1 MDNKVPFETSVK
13 DYKQRKVNL
22 IKLDIILTIILL
34 IVIGIMIYSLR
45 PAFKNVH
52 FVKDKDVDT
61 PDVTSTT
68 TVAVNDKIEVE
79 EIKSEKYLLYKITN
93 HTGST
98 KDITLRLNTYVNN
111 EVDNTISRDLNAIND
126 GYTSYVYIP
135 ISELGIYDK
144 YDYVTNSSNSLYKS
158 VLNSGIVLDNSNL
171 DHDYVYKNISSK
183 NINVMV
189 LVVYYDKDHNITDIK
204 TYNKTQLNNEE
215 SFGIDI
221 LTGYVSQ
228 DIFIVEA
235 YSIQ

>member
-1 MDNKVPFETSVK
+1 MDNKPIETSVK
-13 DYKQRKVNL
+13 DYKEEKVNL
-22 IKLDIILTIILL
+22 IKLDIILTIALVVAVVL
-34 IVIGIMIYSLR
+34 MVISLR
-45 PAFKNVH
+45 PAFKNTH
-52 FVKDKDVDT
+52 IVKDKSDT
-61 PDVTSTT
+61 SNDATTT
-68 TVAVNDKIEVE
+68 TVAVNDSIDVE
-79 EIKSEKYLLYKITN
+79 EIKSEKFLLYKITN
-93 HTGST
+93 HTGVT
-98 KDITLRLNTYVNN
+98 KDITLRLNTYVND
-111 EVDNTISRDLNAIND
+111 EVDNTISRELNAIND
-126 GYTSYVYIP
+126 GYTTYVYIP
-135 ISELGIYDK
+135 VSELGIYDK

>member
-1 MDNKVPFETSVK
+1 MDNKPIETSVK
-13 DYKQRKVNL
+13 DYKERKVNL
-22 IKLDIILTIILL
+22 VKLDIILTIAL
-34 IVIGIMIYSLR
+34 VIAVVLMVISLR
-45 PAFKNVH
+45 PAFKNTH
-52 FVKDKDVDT
+52 IIKDKSDVVD
-61 PDVTSTT
+61 DVTTT
-68 TVAVNDKIEVE
+68 TVAVNDSIDVE
-79 EIKSEKYLLYKITN
+79 EIKSEKFLLYKITN
-93 HTGST
+93 HTGVT
-98 KDITLRLNTYVNN
+98 KDITLRLNTYVND
-111 EVDNTISRDLNAIND
+111 EVDNTISRELNAIND
-126 GYTSYVYIP
+126 GYTTYVYIP
-135 ISELGIYDK
+135 VSELGIYDK

-158 VLNSGIVLDNSNL
+158 VLNSGIVLDNTNL

>member
-34 IVIGIMIYSLR
+34 IIIGIMIYSLR

-52 FVKDKDVDT
+52 FVKDKDIDT
-61 PDVTSTT
+61 TDVTSTT
-68 TVAVNDKIEVE
+68 TVAVNDSIDVE

-98 KDITLRLNTYVNN
+98 KDITLRLNTYVNS

-144 YDYVTNSSNSLYKS
+144 YDYVTNSSTSLYNS
-158 VLNSGIVLDNSNL
+158 VLNGGVRLDNNNL
-171 DHDYVYKNISSK
+171 DHDYVYKNTSNK
-183 NINVMV
+183 NINIMAM
-189 LVVYYDKDHNITDIK
+189 VVYYDSNHSIIDVK
-204 TYNKTQLNNEE
+204 TYNKTQMNDSE
-215 SFGIDI
+215 SLDIDI
-221 LTGYVSQ
+221 LTGYESQ
-228 DIFIVEA
+228 ECFLIEA
-235 YSIQ
+235 YSLQ